1 MKIPLSPPKL
11 SDISHEELMAAINLR
26 GEPLLNGKYIHWDD
40 LRHRH
45 PPTNVTH
52 KIWWSA
58 LLLARLGLRQNLP
71 LLDKYDKP
79 MVFAMPELVLR
90 DLHHIDQD
98 TSGQIKLPGAAPGQH
113 DGEDHLVNSLIE
125 ESITSSQI
133 EGASTT
139 RVVAEAMLREGR
151 KPRDYSELMIFNN
164 YRAMRWIRTIKDAP
178 LTPALML
185 ELHRV
190 VTQDTLEDPDDAGR
204 LRQHNDVRVLD
215 NRDGTVL
222 HEPPMADSLQQRLQR
237 LCDFANQ
244 GVDDTPCVHPVVRA
258 ILLHFML
265 GYDHPFADGNGRT
278 ARALFYWS
286 MARQGYWLMEFLSI
300 SRIIKE
306 APAQYSLA
314 YLHTETDGNDTTYF
328 LIHQLRVIRKAIAAL
343 HEDLARKS
351 KAQQDTAHLLHTSR
365 VLSGQ
370 LNHRQ
375 IALLTHALKYP
386 GFDYFIESHQNSR
399 GVSYATARSDLLSLA
414 ALGLLEQTKRGRGF
428 VFIAPDDL
436 RARIESS
443 ATRQGLTYGVP

>member
-1 MKIPLSPPKL
+1 MRIPQTPPTL
-11 SDISHEELMAAINLR
+11 SDLSHDELMAAFGLS
-26 GEPLLNGKYIHWDD
+26 GGGLLDGKYIHWDE
-40 LRHRH
+40 LRHRS
-45 PPTNVTH
+45 PPANVTH
-52 KIWWSA
+52 KAWWSA
-58 LLLARLGLRQNLP
+58 LHLARLGLRQDLP
-71 LLDKYDKP
+71 LLDKYDRP
-79 MVFAMPELVLR
+79 MVFAMPEPVLR

-98 TSGQIKLPGAAPGQH
+98 ASGQIKLPGAVLGLH
-113 DGEDHLVNSLIE
+113 DGEDHLVSSLIE

-139 RVVAEAMLREGR
+139 RGVAEAMLREGR
-151 KPRDYSELMIFNN
+151 KPRDYSERMIFNN
-164 YRAMRWIRTIKDAP
+164 YRAMLWIRTIKDESM
-178 LTPALML
+178 TPDLLL
-185 ELHRV
+185 ELHRI
-190 VTQDTLEDPDDAGR
+190 VTQDTLDIPDDAGR

-222 HEPPMADSLQQRLQR
+222 HEPPAADSLPDRIQR

-244 GVDDTPCVHPVVRA
+244 SVDDTPFVHPVVRA

-286 MARQGYWLMEFLSI
+286 MARQAYWLIEFLSI

-306 APAQYSLA
+306 APGQYSLA

-343 HEDLARKS
+343 HEDLARKNA
-351 KAQQDTAHLLHTSR
+351 AQRDTARLLHTSR

-386 GFDYFIESHQNSR
+386 GFDYIIESHQNSHNI
-399 GVSYATARSDLLSLA
+399 SYATARSDLLGLA
-414 ALGLLEQTKRGRGF
+414 ALGLLEQTKRGRAF

-436 RARIESS
+436 RQRIESAHTVKS
-443 ATRQGLTYGVP
+443 